1 CYMVMELI
9 SGMTLSQLTRGLL
22 RGREPLPPVV
32 AAYIVGELLRALS
45 YAHQV
50 RTEAVS
56 VIVHRD
62 VSPRNVMVTS
72 EGQVKRMD
80 FGIAR
85 FASQETQ
92 GAFVKGKLQYMP
104 PEQLRK
110 ETRKPTVDLYAVGAI
125 LHELIDGRRFR
136 SKIDQAQLIN
146 MVMNGEVPPLR
157 RPIPPQLD
165 VV

>member
-1 CYMVMELI
+1 HLAERAEYREMFLGEARLSMQLSHANIVRVFDAVAHDRDCYMVMELI
-9 SGMTLSQLTRGLL
+9 SGMTLSQLTRSLL

-50 RTEAVS
+50 RTEAGS

-62 VSPRNVMVTS
+62 VSPQNVMVTS
-72 EGQVKRMD
+72 EGQVKLMD

-92 GAFVKGKLQYMP
+92 GA
-104 PEQLRK
+104 
-110 ETRKPTVDLYAVGAI
+110 
-125 LHELIDGRRFR
+125 
-136 SKIDQAQLIN
+136 
-146 MVMNGEVPPLR
+146 
-157 RPIPPQLD
+157 
-165 VV
+165 